1 MLRYAALNHELT
13 KVIRDVHRSGAK
25 VILDYARENCKL
37 RDAQH
42 VSNVNMTMMSTIP
55 GSMFALK
62 MTSFGSRESPTFAVA
77 HMKKIIQHA
86 INNNCQVCIDAE
98 DILYS
103 RESYDMMHE
112 FNRHKPHV
120 FKTYQMYRKFGVA
133 ELSKDIENAHLD
145 GFKLG
150 LKLVRGAYLKR
161 QPDLLDKKS
170 SVDRQYS
177 QGMTYSLTCPNAHT
191 MLATHNEKSL
201 IYAKRFDREQ
211 YVTAQLL
218 GLGKNIGI
226 DYRYIPVGTL
236 MELTPYLLRRLK
248 ERMSWD

>member
-1 MLRYAALNHELT
+1 M
-13 KVIRDVHRSGAK
+13 
-25 VILDYARENCKL
+25 
-37 RDAQH
+37 
-42 VSNVNMTMMSTIP
+42 
-55 GSMFALK
+55 
-62 MTSFGSRESPTFAVA
+62 
-77 HMKKIIQHA
+77 
-86 INNNCQVCIDAE
+86 
-98 DILYS
+98 
-103 RESYDMMHE
+103 
-112 FNRHKPHV
+112 
-120 FKTYQMYRKFGVA
+120 
-133 ELSKDIENAHLD
+133 D

-161 QPDLLDKKS
+161 QPGLLDKKS

-177 QGMTYSLTCPNAHT
+177 QGMRYSLTCPNAHT